1 MSVDDL
7 EQAKTLIQAHR
18 KFHTILKNMAFWQ
31 SEVETIE
38 QLTHAIE
45 SLFPGRFASVLLF
58 NAEHST
64 LHMSGAHT
72 SLPKSFTDK
81 VEGTKIG
88 PKNGSCGAAI
98 YFKKPYIV
106 EDTLSHENWR
116 YFRDEIESAG
126 LRACWAMPIL
136 AKNERVLGSFAIY
149 SPTILAPSAIELEIL
164 ETAAH
169 VASVALD
176 KKQLVKAACSDHLTS
191 LHNRSH
197 FEQSFE
203 HLLSIAERNAQA
215 VGLVFMDLNKFKR
228 ANDEFG
234 HEYGDQL
241 LKLVGRV
248 LQEVLRSTDISCR
261 YGGDEFLFACIDVCG
276 DKLAY
281 LCRRIAETLR
291 EETAPEVTALGFGV
305 SFGGIV
311 IPPEHNF
318 TITTLIKE
326 ADKQMYMAKKQGRL
340 ESIRSLD

>member
-1 MSVDDL
+1 
-7 EQAKTLIQAHR
+7 
-18 KFHTILKNMAFWQ
+18 
-31 SEVETIE
+31 
-38 QLTHAIE
+38 
-45 SLFPGRFASVLLF
+45 
-58 NAEHST
+58 
-64 LHMSGAHT
+64 
-72 SLPKSFTDK
+72 
-81 VEGTKIG
+81 
-88 PKNGSCGAAI
+88 
-98 YFKKPYIV
+98 
-106 EDTLSHENWR
+106 
-116 YFRDEIESAG
+116 
-126 LRACWAMPIL
+126 
-136 AKNERVLGSFAIY
+136 
-149 SPTILAPSAIELEIL
+149 
-164 ETAAH
+164 
-169 VASVALD
+169 
-176 KKQLVKAACSDHLTS
+176 LVKAACSDHLTS

-241 LKLVGRV
+241 LKMVGRV

-311 IPPEHNF
+311 IPPEHNL